1 MNNYILSFIFV
12 SYITNKL
19 IKFPSCFQ
27 FIVEYVRQLLY
38 CDVANW
44 KYRINWDRKFKVVRS
59 KFSKQLY
66 NEKTPAQRYWNSY
79 YSNCHQTVCKTS
91 AKEEMALS
99 IFSLHV
105 TYVARYLQQ
114 TSRSRRIFWHR
125 FKQKKCIIIV
135 FNDCILV
142 SHHGLITG

>member
-1 MNNYILSFIFV
+1 M
-12 SYITNKL
+12 
-19 IKFPSCFQ
+19 
-27 FIVEYVRQLLY
+27 LY

-59 KFSKQLY
+59 KFNKQLY

-79 YSNCHQTVCKTS
+79 YSNCHQTVCNTS

-114 TSRSRRIFWHR
+114 TSRSRRIFWHGL
-125 FKQKKCIIIV
+125 KQIKCIIIV

-142 SHHGLITG
+142 SHRGIVTGYKICMEIWFYFNKLAHHFLNISHY